1 MSASIYKVSE
11 EGTGP
16 VNVTLTVPVGRVYRL
31 HSASIKF
38 NAAPT
43 TSESLTVTYDALA
56 GVNFD
61 VLLYTVN
68 PSVTSV
74 TSLIWKPDELQ
85 YLHGGDGIDIF
96 YNNTDGRT
104 WGVQIIAEEVV

>member
-1 MSASIYKVSE
+1 MSATIYKISE

-16 VNVTLTVPVGRVYRL
+16 VNVSFTVPVSRVYRL

-38 NAAPT
+38 NTAPV
-43 TSESLTVTYDALA
+43 TSESLTITYNALA
-56 GVNFD
+56 GVNYD

-68 PSVTSV
+68 PSITSI

-85 YLHGGDGIDIF
+85 YLHGEDRIDIF
-96 YNNTDGRT
+96 YNNNDNRT
-104 WGVQIIAEEVV
+104 WGVQIIVEEVA